1 MADSVGAR
9 QTLFVATSELR
20 VSSAASDDLVNAFR
34 HRAHLVDDH
43 DGFEQ
48 MEVWRDQRDPGR
60 LILAS
65 WWTDRAAFVAYM
77 RSDEHRRS
85 HARVPVGEARPRP
98 VALTR
103 YDVVSR

>member
-1 MADSVGAR
+1 MAEPFDAR
-9 QTLFVATSELR
+9 RSLFVATSELG
-20 VSSAASDDLVNAFR
+20 VSPAGSDEPRDAFR
-34 HRAHLVDDH
+34 HRAHLVDQH
-43 DGFEQ
+43 AGFEQ
-48 MEVWRDQRDPGR
+48 LEVWRDQRDPGR

-65 WWTDRAAFVAYM
+65 WWTDREAFTYV

-85 HARVPVGEARPRP
+85 HLRVPQGNARPRP